1 MLSETIVQG
10 RNLSGQELAQIQAL
24 LVQHPSWH
32 RTRLSRN
39 LCELWGW
46 RNEAGWIK
54 DMACRSLLLKLEAR
68 GLIGLPPRQRPS
80 VNRWR
85 NGRRAE
91 CPHDASV
98 LDARLETLSPLRM
111 EPVASGGPEG
121 RLFGF
126 LLQRYHYLGHRN
138 EVGENLKYLVCERG
152 GRPLACVLFGSA
164 AWKCQVRDA
173 FIGWNSAQRQRH
185 LRLLTNNTRLLIL
198 PWVRVP
204 HLATEILSRIA
215 WRLSQD
221 WQDKYG
227 HPIYLLESFVQ
238 RERFAGACYRA
249 ADWRVLGATTG
260 RGRNSTAGAAPEPV
274 KDVYVQPLRADFR
287 QRLCA

>member
-46 RNEAGWIK
+46 RNEAGRMK
-54 DMACRSLLLKLEAR
+54 DMACRSLLLKLEAQ

-85 NGRRAE
+85 NCRRAE

-98 LDARLETLSPLRM
+98 LDGPLETLGPLRM
-111 EPVASGGPEG
+111 EPVACGSPEG
-121 RLFGF
+121 GLFGF

-138 EVGENLKYLVCERG
+138 EVGDY
-152 GRPLACVLFGSA
+152 A
-164 AWKCQVRDA
+164 Q
-173 FIGWNSAQRQRH
+173 IGIMRS
-185 LRLLTNNTRLLIL
+185 
-198 PWVRVP
+198 
-204 HLATEILSRIA
+204 
-215 WRLSQD
+215 
-221 WQDKYG
+221 
-227 HPIYLLESFVQ
+227 
-238 RERFAGACYRA
+238 
-249 ADWRVLGATTG
+249 
-260 RGRNSTAGAAPEPV
+260 
-274 KDVYVQPLRADFR
+274 
-287 QRLCA
+287 